1 MRRRAFIFR
10 GSSPIAVDAWLLQPL
25 CASRNATLGQPSLQ
39 GGRAKYALTQWS
51 VVVGG
56 YLRHLRACHASDAL
70 KLRGSGEKPQNLGI
84 RRFYEFPPSEVHAAH
99 AAHAAAARHC
109 RRVLLRMLGDRR
121 LGGDNQAGDR
131 RRVLKRGAHDLGRV
145 DDAELHEIAELAG
158 LRVVAVTIFLRVEQ
172 LAHDDRAVAA
182 SVVDDLASRR
192 LDRLA
197 HDVDAG
203 LLVGIGDLHGVERGD
218 GAQQRDAAARRNA
231 FLDRR
236 AGGVE
241 GVVDAVLLLLDLDL
255 GRAADADHRDAAR
268 ELGQTLLQLLAIIV
282 RGGVL
287 DLRLDLGD
295 ARLDALLVASA
306 VDDRGGLLVDA
317 HALGAAELGQA

>member
-1 MRRRAFIFR
+1 
-10 GSSPIAVDAWLLQPL
+10 
-25 CASRNATLGQPSLQ
+25 
-39 GGRAKYALTQWS
+39 
-51 VVVGG
+51 
-56 YLRHLRACHASDAL
+56 
-70 KLRGSGEKPQNLGI
+70 
-84 RRFYEFPPSEVHAAH
+84 
-99 AAHAAAARHC
+99 
-109 RRVLLRMLGDRR
+109 MLGDGR
-121 LGGDNQAGDR
+121 LGGDDQAGDR

-145 DDAELHEIAELAG
+145 DDAELHEIAELAR
-158 LRVVAVTIFLRVEQ
+158 LRVVTVTIFLRVEQ

-218 GAQQRDAAARRNA
+218 GAQQRHAAARRNA

-268 ELGQTLLQLLAIIV
+268 ELGQTLLELLAVIV
-282 RGGVL
+282 RGGLL
-287 DLRLDLGD
+287 DLPLELAN
-295 ARLDALLVASA
+295 ARLDALLVAGA

-317 HALGAAELGQA
+317 HALGAAKLGQA